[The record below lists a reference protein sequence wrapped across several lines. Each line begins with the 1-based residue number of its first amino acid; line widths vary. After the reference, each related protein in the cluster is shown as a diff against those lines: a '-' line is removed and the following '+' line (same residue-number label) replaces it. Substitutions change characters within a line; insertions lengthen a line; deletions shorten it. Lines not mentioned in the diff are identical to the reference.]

1 MRVPRVQ
8 VWIFQQAQAPAL
20 GGLWSAATAQPVAA
34 VVGIA
39 AQVFPRQ
46 RRAVEVQRVEIGGGG
61 IPVLGARFGHD
72 ATSCV
77 AGTSPRIPRCESRSE
92 EHTSELQSLMRSSYA
107 VFCLKNK
114 TTVHTK
120 SETKPDTIPE
130 HNRMTHATAI
140 TTT

>member
-1 MRVPRVQ
+1 MRIRDWSSDVCSSDLHAVMVGEPDRMRGPRVQ

-61 IPVLGARFGHD
+61 IPVLGAGFGHD
-72 ATSCV
+72 ATSWV
-77 AGTSPRIPRCESRSE
+77 AGTSPRIPRCEIGSE
-92 EHTSELQSLMRSSYA
+92 SWRGR
-107 VFCLKNK
+107 VC
-114 TTVHTK
+114 
-120 SETKPDTIPE
+120 
-130 HNRMTHATAI
+130 TAGWN
-140 TTT
+140 

>member
-1 MRVPRVQ
+1 MWRVGVRVELDHAVMVGEPDRMRVPRVQ

-61 IPVLGARFGHD
+61 IPVLGARFGD
-72 ATSCV
+72 RKST
-77 AGTSPRIPRCESRSE
+77 R
-92 EHTSELQSLMRSSYA
+92 LNSS
-107 VFCLKNK
+107 
-114 TTVHTK
+114 H
-120 SETKPDTIPE
+120 
-130 HNRMTHATAI
+130 
-140 TTT
+140 